1 MTHQHDTTTA
11 DDTVLQVL
19 LDVLILVLCYR
30 QVACPE
36 MFSEEELIGT
46 AVLLD
51 EEKRKSKQRKWVHE
65 SLLQRKE
72 EGRYFT
78 FYKEL
83 VEDSVRF
90 HQYFRMSE
98 SMYLNML
105 SLIEEDLM
113 KKNTT
118 FREDM
123 SPREKLAIC
132 LR

>member
-1 MTHQHDTTTA
+1 
-11 DDTVLQVL
+11 VLP
-19 LDVLILVLCYR
+19 DAPILVLCYQ

-36 MFSEEELIGT
+36 MFSEEELICI

-51 EEKRKSKQRKWVHE
+51 EEERKSRKRKWIHE

-72 EGRYFT
+72 EGEYFT
-78 FYKEL
+78 LYKEL

-98 SMYLNML
+98 SMYLNLL
-105 SLIEEDLM
+105 SLIEEDL
-113 KKNTT
+113 T
-118 FREDM
+118 FREAI
-123 SPREKLAIC
+123 SPKEKLTVC

>member
-1 MTHQHDTTTA
+1 
-11 DDTVLQVL
+11 
-19 LDVLILVLCYR
+19 
-30 QVACPE
+30 
-36 MFSEEELIGT
+36 MFSEEELICI

-51 EEKRKSKQRKWVHE
+51 EEKRKSRKRKWVHE

-72 EGRYFT
+72 EGKYFT
-78 FYKEL
+78 LYKGL

-98 SMYLNML
+98 SMYLNLL

-118 FREDM
+118 FCEAI

>member
-1 MTHQHDTTTA
+1 
-11 DDTVLQVL
+11 VLPDAFVL
-19 LDVLILVLCYR
+19 VFCYQ

-36 MFSEEELIGT
+36 MFSEEKLICI
-46 AVLLD
+46 AVVLD
-51 EEKRKSKQRKWVHE
+51 EEERKSSKSKWVHE

-72 EGRYFT
+72 EGEYFT
-78 FYKEL
+78 LYKEL

-98 SMYLNML
+98 SMYLNL

-118 FREDM
+118 FHEAI
-123 SPREKLAIC
+123 SPREKLAVC